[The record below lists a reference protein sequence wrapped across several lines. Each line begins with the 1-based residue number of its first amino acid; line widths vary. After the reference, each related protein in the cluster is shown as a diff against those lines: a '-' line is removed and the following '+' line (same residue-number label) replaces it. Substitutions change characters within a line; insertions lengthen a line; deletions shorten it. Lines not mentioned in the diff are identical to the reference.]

1 MMHEENDGNK
11 EVCPN
16 CGRMHCNMGGW
27 PMKKD
32 FKLAMLE
39 KKEKMIKAELD
50 FISKMKEMINK
61 MPEHKE
67 E

>member
-1 MMHEENDGNK
+1 MMHEENDENK
-11 EVCPN
+11 EAC
-16 CGRMHCNMGGW
+16 MHCNMGGW
-27 PMKKD
+27 SMKKD

-39 KKEKMIKAELD
+39 KKEKMTKAELD
-50 FISKMKEMINK
+50 FIGKMKEMINK